1 MKQLAKRIYSFLEKY
16 AGIRPDFDPQYE
28 EDYEKYTSPDA
39 SMLRYCADMLNQ
51 EKIPQQRPF
60 SQWSSGGYKPYTSKE
75 GKEEHD
81 YLVKE
86 IYKIIDKKV

>member
-1 MKQLAKRIYSFLEKY
+1 MKQLAKRIYIFLEKY
-16 AGIRPDFDPQYE
+16 AGIRPDFNPEYD

-39 SMLRYCADMLNQ
+39 SMMRYCADMLNE
-51 EKIPQQRPF
+51 EKKPERCF
-60 SQWSSGGYKPYTSKE
+60 SEWGSGGYEPYTSKE

-86 IYKIIDKKV
+86 IYKIIDKKS